1 MNIEEIKNENLKIH
15 WKITIDPKDVESK
28 YNEELTSI
36 SKKISMPG
44 FRPGKVPLHLVKTRY
59 SDNIYA
65 DVSSKIIEQNIEK
78 IIKNKDLDLASQPEI
93 SDLKNVLGSPI
104 EFILKVE
111 HLPNVAMPDFKK
123 IKLEKA
129 LIEISDKDIED
140 EIKEIAES
148 YKDYKE
154 KKGKAANND
163 KVRIDFTGKIDGEEF
178 KGGHSE
184 NFSIILGSKSMIP
197 GFEDQILEHKAG
209 DEFTIK
215 VKFPEN
221 YHAKELS
228 SKEAEFDIKLHEV
241 LKGSLPEIDEKFA
254 KETLKLES
262 LEALKNNVKKD
273 IEVNYKEQVDLMMK
287 MNIFDQ
293 LESLLTF
300 DVPDSLITKEYDL
313 IKYQTERDK
322 EIAKEFEGKSQE
334 EIEKYYKKIA
344 SRRVRIGLL
353 ISQYAKLKH
362 INITQDEVKNE
373 IIKRLKSM
381 PGYEKVLLD
390 FYTTNPSG
398 IKELNGSLLESK
410 VVNIII
416 EKEVALTE
424 KNMSKE
430 QLDKLIDKENN
441 KKVLF

>member
-1 MNIEEIKNENLKIH
+1 
-15 WKITIDPKDVESK
+15 
-28 YNEELTSI
+28 
-36 SKKISMPG
+36 
-44 FRPGKVPLHLVKTRY
+44 
-59 SDNIYA
+59 
-65 DVSSKIIEQNIEK
+65 
-78 IIKNKDLDLASQPEI
+78 
-93 SDLKNVLGSPI
+93 
-104 EFILKVE
+104 
-111 HLPNVAMPDFKK
+111 
-123 IKLEKA
+123 
-129 LIEISDKDIED
+129 
-140 EIKEIAES
+140 
-148 YKDYKE
+148 
-154 KKGKAANND
+154 
-163 KVRIDFTGKIDGEEF
+163 
-178 KGGHSE
+178 
-184 NFSIILGSKSMIP
+184 MIP

-241 LKGSLPEIDEKFA
+241 LKGSLPEIDENFA

-410 VVNIII
+410 VVNIMI